1 MQISLAWLRDY
12 VDLPQDVDLLAERLT
27 RSGTE
32 VERIEVRSP
41 GFEGVIVA
49 EVTGLRPHP
58 GGGSNRLATVRTG
71 NGAVEVV
78 TGAPNLK
85 VGDRV
90 PYAPVGARLG
100 DRIMESKVIRGVASP
115 GMLCSPA
122 ELGLGDDAGGI
133 LVIDEAGAPGQDLRA
148 LYPPDTILH
157 LEIKSNRPDLLG
169 HLGVARE
176 IATIFRRALRVPIA
190 KSGGASASD
199 RLVTI
204 EATNGCRRFVCRL
217 LDGIQVGPSPG
228 WLQARLRAAGLRPI
242 NNVVDVTNF
251 VMLESAQP
259 MHAFDVERLAE
270 QRLVVRRARP
280 GERLLALDGRER
292 TLEPTFLVVAD
303 GQRAQALA
311 GVIGGEESA
320 VGANTRRILLEA
332 ATWEPLSIR
341 HASKAIGLR
350 TDASAR
356 FEKGLSPALSLP
368 AVDRAASLLEDLAG
382 GHAVQAADI
391 YPEPLHQPAIRLT
404 SDRLSALLG
413 TSVPSGDAQDIL
425 HRLGFRVQVRGG
437 DLLATPPDF
446 RLDCTLPEDLVE
458 EVGRIY
464 GYDRVPSTLPGSRVE
479 VHQIYSAADA
489 LETARDVLAGFGFD
503 EAVTYEITDART
515 APLVRLPDAS
525 ELPLRIANPIAEQRD
540 VLRVSLVPGLL
551 EAIGVNLRQDQAS
564 VRLFEIGTV
573 FWRGASTQPADE
585 RQALALAVHVPGTQ
599 ARESAELLRLVE
611 AVLISLRNHLTHAP
625 IQIRQGTA
633 PGFHPGRTAR
643 LEHDGNLVGLAG
655 EVHPGVLRAF
665 DLSGRVVAGE
675 VLVAALLTPVKHVQA
690 RPLPRFPT
698 VRRDLTVIVRDRTP
712 GNELAQVIRELGG
725 YTLREVSMQ
734 SEYQGPQLE
743 AGARSLSFRL
753 SYQADDRTLTG
764 AEVTSLHRLIV
775 EGLVQRFKVEVA
787 E

>member
-1 MQISLAWLRDY
+1 M
-12 VDLPQDVDLLAERLT
+12 
-27 RSGTE
+27 E

-41 GFEGVIVA
+41 VFEGVIVA

-58 GGGSNRLATVRTG
+58 GGGSNRLATVHTG

-78 TGAPNLK
+78 TGAPNLR

-90 PYAPVGARLG
+90 PYAPVGARLR
-100 DRIMESKVIRGVASP
+100 DQIMESKTIRGVASP

-133 LVIDEAGAPGQDLRA
+133 LVLDEAGTLGQDLRA

-176 IATIFRRALRVPIA
+176 IATIFDRPLRIPMGKHAAVP
-190 KSGGASASD
+190 AST

-204 EATNGCRRFVCRL
+204 EAKEGCRRFVGRL
-217 LDGIQVGPSPG
+217 LEGVKVDASPA

-251 VMLESAQP
+251 VMLESGQP
-259 MHAFDVERLAE
+259 MHAFDFDRLAE
-270 QRLVVRRARP
+270 GRLVVRRARP
-280 GERLLALDGRER
+280 GERLLALDRSER
-292 TLEPTFLVVAD
+292 ILEPAFLVVAD
-303 GQRAQALA
+303 AERAQALA
-311 GVIGGEESA
+311 GVIGGEETA
-320 VGANTRRILLEA
+320 VGASTQRVLLEA
-332 ATWEPLSIR
+332 ATWEPRSIR

-368 AVDRAASLLEDLAG
+368 AVDRAASLLADLTGAR
-382 GHAVQAADI
+382 AVQAADI
-391 YPEPLHQPAIRLT
+391 YPEPLRQPAIRLT
-404 SDRLSALLG
+404 SDRLRAVLG
-413 TSVPSGDAQDIL
+413 TSVPLPDAKSIL
-425 HRLGFRVQVRGG
+425 DRLGFHVQVQGQ

-446 RLDCTLPEDLVE
+446 RLDCALPEDLVE
-458 EVGRIY
+458 EIGRVY

-479 VHQIYSAADA
+479 VQEIFAALDL
-489 LETARDVLAGFGFD
+489 LEEARILLAGFGFA
-503 EAVTYEITDART
+503 EAVTYEITDAGR
-515 APLVRLPDAS
+515 AALVRLPGAS
-525 ELPLRIANPIAEQRD
+525 ERPLRIANPIAEQRD
-540 VLRVSLVPGLL
+540 ALRVSLLPGLL
-551 EAIGVNLRQDQAS
+551 EAIAVNLRQDQVA

-573 FWRGASTQPADE
+573 FWRGQSTQPADE
-585 RQALALAVHVPGTQ
+585 RQALALAVHVPGGQ
-599 ARESAELLRLVE
+599 ARESAEPLRRVE
-611 AVLISLRNHLTHAP
+611 AVLLSLRQHLAHAP
-625 IQIRQGTA
+625 IEIRQA
-633 PGFHPGRTAR
+633 EPPGFHPGRTAK
-643 LEHDGNLVGLAG
+643 LQHGGKLIGIAG
-655 EVHPGVLRAF
+655 EVHPAVLRAF
-665 DLSGRVVAGE
+665 DISGRVVAGE
-675 VLVAALLTPVKHVQA
+675 VLTADLFSPVEPVQA
-690 RPLPRFPT
+690 RPLPRFPA
-698 VRRDLTVIVRDRTP
+698 VRRDLTVIVRNRTP
-712 GNELAQVIRELGG
+712 GNELAQVMRELGG

-764 AEVTSLHRLIV
+764 AEVTSLHRRIV
-775 EGLVQRFKVEVA
+775 DGIVQRFNVEVA